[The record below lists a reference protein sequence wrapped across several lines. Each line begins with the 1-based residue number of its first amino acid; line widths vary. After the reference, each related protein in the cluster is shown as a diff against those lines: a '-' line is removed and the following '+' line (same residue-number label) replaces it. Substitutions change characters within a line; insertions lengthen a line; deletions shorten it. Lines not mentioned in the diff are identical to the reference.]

1 MPVPVPVPRHDRS
14 RHTMTTGPQPDA
26 DHLRAAFTDFF
37 TERGHVAVPS
47 ASLVPHDPS
56 VLFTIA
62 GMVPFKPFFLGD
74 EVAPWPRA
82 TSVQKCFRTV
92 DIEVV
97 GTTQRH
103 CTFFEMLGNFS
114 FGDYFKAE
122 AIPFAWEL
130 VTEVLG
136 IDGDRMWI
144 TVYESD
150 DEAEELWRDAVGV
163 PAQRIQRLGDDNF
176 WKMGDTGP
184 CGPSS
189 ELFFDKGPAYGAD
202 GGPAFGGSE
211 RFVEIWNLVFMQYD
225 RKEDGSVDDLP
236 RPSIDTGAG
245 LERILPVL
253 QGVDS
258 IFATDLFVPMIEAA
272 QSITGHTYGQ
282 DERVDTGLRILADHG
297 RAMSMLV
304 ADGVL
309 PANEGRGYVL
319 RRIIRRTI
327 RRARQLGFDGQ
338 LTPRL
343 VGAAIGVLGPAYPG
357 LAEQHQL
364 VSDVVAREEEGFL
377 RTLATGSTILEE
389 QLASGATT
397 VTGEVAFRLHDTY
410 GFPVELTVEIA
421 EEAGVAVDLAGFEAA
436 MDRQRSQ
443 ARAAARAGKAVAGSE
458 AYREVLDTEGRTVF
472 VGQRPDG
479 YSAPARVVAVLVDRD
494 PDHPGEAEVFLD
506 RTPFYA
512 EGGGQMG
519 DTGTI
524 VTETGTALVYDTV
537 SAIPGLTSHRA
548 RIAGELF
555 SGQDALATIDGV
567 RRDALR
573 RNHTGTH
580 LLHAALRTVLGDHVR
595 QQGSLVAPDR
605 LRFDFSHH
613 GGVAPEELAA
623 VAAMANTD
631 VLTDADVIVEE
642 TTRAQAE
649 AMGALAFFKDKYGDR
664 VRVVRAG
671 EHSVELCGGTHVR
684 ALGMIGPI
692 TVVSES
698 SIGSNTRRIEAVTG
712 ASALERMVAREGLL
726 AEAAALLRTEPEHV
740 PEVID
745 RLLERQRA
753 AEKSLEQAH
762 SRELASEAG
771 TLAATAVAGV
781 VVARRDGLDPDGLRD
796 LAQSAR
802 RSSGLRVVVLGGS
815 PDGTKASLAVS
826 AAKEDGA
833 DGGPVH
839 AGDLVKR
846 IAPLLG
852 GGGGGSPEMAVAG
865 GKDPGGIDR
874 ALDEAKRV
882 LHGE

>member
-1 MPVPVPVPRHDRS
+1 
-14 RHTMTTGPQPDA
+14 MTSGTAPDA
-26 DHLRAAFTDFF
+26 DQLRDAFTRFF
-37 TERGHVAVPS
+37 VERGHTPVPS
-47 ASLVPHDPS
+47 ASLIPHDPS

-62 GMVPFKPFFLGD
+62 GMVPFKPFFLRD
-74 EVAPWPRA
+74 EVPPWPRA

-92 DIEVV
+92 DIDVV

-114 FGDYFKAE
+114 FGDYFKSE

-136 IDGDRMWI
+136 IDGDRLWA
-144 TVYESD
+144 TVYETD
-150 DEAEELWRDAVGV
+150 DDAEELWRDEVGL
-163 PAQRIQRLGDDNF
+163 PAGRIQRLGDDNF

-189 ELFFDKGPAYGAD
+189 EIFFDKGPAYGED
-202 GGPAFGGSE
+202 GGPAHGGSE
-211 RFVEIWNLVFMQYD
+211 RFVEIWNLVFMQYN
-225 RKEDGSVDDLP
+225 RNKDGSTDDLP

-258 IFATDLFVPMIEAA
+258 IFATDLFLPMIEAA
-272 QSITGHTYGQ
+272 QSITGRTYGA
-282 DERVDTGLRILADHG
+282 DEQVDVGLRILADHG
-297 RAMSMLV
+297 RAMAMLV

-319 RRIIRRTI
+319 RRIIRRAV
-327 RRARQLGFDGQ
+327 RRARQLGVARPF
-338 LTPRL
+338 TPEL
-343 VGAAIGVLGPAYPG
+343 VDAAVGILGAAYPS
-357 LAEQHQL
+357 LAEQHRL
-364 VSDVVAREEEGFL
+364 VTDVVAREEEGFL
-377 RTLATGSTILEE
+377 RTLATGSSILDE
-389 QLASGATT
+389 QLASGADRIP
-397 VTGEVAFRLHDTY
+397 GEVAFQLHDTF

-421 EEAGVAVDLAGFEAA
+421 EEAGVAVDLDGFEAA
-436 MDRQRSQ
+436 MDRQRTQ
-443 ARAAARAGKAVAGSE
+443 ARAAARAGRTAAGE
-458 AYREVLDTEGRTVF
+458 DAYRAVLDDEGRTVF

-479 YSAPARVVAVLVDRD
+479 YSAPARVVAVLADLD
-494 PDHPGEAEVFLD
+494 PDHPGQAEIFLD

-537 SAIPGLTSHRA
+537 SALPGLTSHRA
-548 RIAGELF
+548 RVTGELF
-555 SGQDALATIDGV
+555 VGQDALATIDGV

-580 LLHAALRTVLGDHVR
+580 LLHAALRMVLGDHVR

-613 GGVAPEELAA
+613 GAVSSEELAA

-631 VLTDADVIVEE
+631 VLTDAEVIVEE
-642 TTRAQAE
+642 TSKAEAE
-649 AMGALAFFKDKYGDR
+649 AMGALAFFGDKYGER

-671 EHSVELCGGTHVR
+671 PHSIELCGGTHVG

-698 SIGSNTRRIEAVTG
+698 SIGSNTRRLEAVTG
-712 ASALERMVAREGLL
+712 LSAFDRIAAREGLL
-726 AEAAALLRTEPEHV
+726 AEAASLLRTEPEHV
-740 PEVID
+740 PEAID

-753 AEKSLEQAH
+753 AEKSLEAAR
-762 SRELASEAG
+762 SRELQAEAG
-771 TLAATAVAGV
+771 SLAATATDGV
-781 VVARRDGLDPDGLRD
+781 VVARRDGLAADALRD
-796 LAQSAR
+796 LAQSTRGTA
-802 RSSGLRVVVLGGS
+802 GLRAVVLGGS
-815 PDGTKASLAVS
+815 PDGVKVSLAV
-826 AAKEDGA
+826 AADRAGA
-833 DGGPVH
+833 DAVH
-839 AGDLVKR
+839 AGDLVKQL
-846 IAPLLG
+846 APLVG
-852 GGGGGSPEMAVAG
+852 GGGGGSPEVAVAG
-865 GKDPGGIDR
+865 GKDPAGIDV
-874 ALDEAKRV
+874 ALDEARRV
-882 LHGE
+882 LTGA